1 MRDKVIL
8 LILFFAVYMTNTV
21 SSQGSLARDTLK
33 FTITEVEKQFLAKNL
48 LLLAEKCNIDAAK
61 ASVIQA
67 KLWDNPVINIEQNIY
82 NFSTGKAFDL
92 TKTGNTA
99 LDISQLFLMA
109 GKRNKRVSLEKIN
122 LQKSEYTFYE
132 LIRTLKYELRT
143 TFFDT
148 YYLIESLRVYNREI
162 NSLSKLIDVYAS
174 QYNKGNVSLM
184 ETTRLKAFLFGL
196 ESEKNEITNQLLEK
210 QADLNVFL
218 GNNAVFINPVV
229 NNDDLYKTITKIP
242 ELQNL
247 IDTASNNRYD
257 LKIQELDARYA
268 NSNLAYQ
275 KSMAVPDLNVDIQ
288 AWNRAGGYVENYN
301 ALMLQF
307 SVPIWNRNQGNIK
320 IAQSQIDNSKYLLEN
335 YNNIVKN
342 EVLKAYAK
350 AIEADKLFNNQR
362 NSFSDDFEKLAKES
376 ISNYEKKNISLIEF
390 IDFYD
395 SYKNYSLQRNKIENN
410 RINYFEE
417 LNYCVGKTIINK

>member
-210 QADLNVFL
+210 QANLNVFL

-257 LKIQELDARYA
+257 LKIQELDARGL
-268 NSNLAYQ
+268 S
-275 KSMAVPDLNVDIQ
+275 
-288 AWNRAGGYVENYN
+288 R
-301 ALMLQF
+301 
-307 SVPIWNRNQGNIK
+307 
-320 IAQSQIDNSKYLLEN
+320 
-335 YNNIVKN
+335 
-342 EVLKAYAK
+342 
-350 AIEADKLFNNQR
+350 
-362 NSFSDDFEKLAKES
+362 
-376 ISNYEKKNISLIEF
+376 
-390 IDFYD
+390 
-395 SYKNYSLQRNKIENN
+395 
-410 RINYFEE
+410 
-417 LNYCVGKTIINK
+417 